1 MQSELKHCLAALM
14 LAGLASPVLADDS
27 SLEFHG
33 YMRAG
38 VGVNTKGG
46 GQVCFN
52 MNGVSHWRLGNECD
66 YTIEPTFIYNAA
78 KSPEYGNWKITFM
91 PSVYRAYGQGEL
103 GGEVKDAGG
112 NVVGNFNGTDEL
124 VTRFGQVFISSEKIP
139 ALGNGGVWAGR
150 RFYDRVQLGI
160 NDHFLENHDSD
171 GAGIENVEVGA
182 AKFSY
187 AFLMNPRTGTTS
199 ANEQA
204 YEHAFRVTDIPTFG
218 KDHALDIYFGRSD
231 LSSSENQTTGAAKK
245 EGDATTRLG
254 LYHKSNGLI
263 GNGGTLIGF
272 RVQTNDASRNAFVAF
287 QQTGSFGATAWDFIT
302 EFHRNTDKV
311 TDKSTKIFTLGGRT
325 DTHIAGPFRFLAELG
340 HDNVKADGQDAA
352 NLTKLT
358 LATAVSAG
366 KDAGSRPTVR
376 FFVTHARWNDEAKA
390 YLSSSWVSGPRF
402 ASVFGNAK
410 SGTSVG
416 AQAEAWW

>member
-1 MQSELKHCLAALM
+1 MQLKLKQCLATLM
-14 LAGLASPVLADDS
+14 LAGLAAPALADAN
-27 SLEFHG
+27 LEFHG

-38 VGVNTKGG
+38 IGLNTEGG
-46 GQVCFN
+46 GEICFN
-52 MNGVSHWRLGNECD
+52 LNGVAHWRLGNECD
-66 YTIEPTFIYNAA
+66 YTIEPTLIYNAA
-78 KSPEYGNWKITFM
+78 KSAEYGNWKVTFM
-91 PSVYRAYGQGEL
+91 PSVYRAYGQNEL
-103 GGEVKDAGG
+103 GGDVEDGSGTVIGSYAG
-112 NVVGNFNGTDEL
+112 TQEL

-171 GAGIENVEVGA
+171 GAGIENVEIGP

-187 AFLMNPRTGTTS
+187 ALLMNPRTNDVNTQ
-199 ANEQA
+199 E

-218 KDHALDIYFGRSD
+218 KDHSLDIYFGRSGT
-231 LSSSENQTTGAAKK
+231 SSSKDQVS
-245 EGDATTRLG
+245 GDPKVDGDDFTRLG

-263 GNGGTLIGF
+263 GDGSTLIGF
-272 RVQTNDASRNAFVAF
+272 KVFTNDAKRDAFLAF
-287 QQTGSFGATAWDFIT
+287 QQTGNFGATAWDLIA
-302 EFHRNTDKV
+302 EYHRNRNKTTDKD
-311 TDKSTKIFTLGGRT
+311 TNIFTIGGRT
-325 DTHIAGPFRFLAELG
+325 DTQISGPFRFLAELG
-340 HDNVKADGQDAA
+340 HDNVKTDGQGNA
-352 NLTKLT
+352 NMTKLT

-390 YLSSSWVSGPRF
+390 LLASSWTTGSRQ
-402 ASVFGNAK
+402 AEVFMNST
-410 SGTSVG
+410 SGTSIG